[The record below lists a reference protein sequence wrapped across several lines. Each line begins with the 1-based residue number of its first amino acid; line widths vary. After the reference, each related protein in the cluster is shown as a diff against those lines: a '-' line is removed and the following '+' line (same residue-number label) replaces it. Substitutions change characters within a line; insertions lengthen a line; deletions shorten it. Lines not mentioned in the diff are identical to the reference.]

1 MLDNKCETSYLLS
14 DELWLM
20 RLAYLADIFGKLNE
34 LNASLQLKNI
44 NQFIVVDKINEMV
57 KKLQFILSDL
67 DQSRLTSLSSLE
79 SFLTEN
85 ELKLSVTLI
94 EDIKEHLSQ
103 LISDFNLYFPEQFG
117 DKEWIRNPF
126 SDVVSPADFSVQERD
141 QFVELSCDGGLKNQ
155 FKKDILC
162 YFWLKRRAEY

>member
-1 MLDNKCETSYLLS
+1 
-14 DELWLM
+14 M

-34 LNASLQLKNI
+34 LNASLQGKNI
-44 NQFIVVDKINEMV
+44 NPFIVMDKVNAMV

-103 LISDFNLYFPEQFG
+103 LISDLYLYFPEQFG
-117 DKEWIRNPF
+117 DKEWIRNSF
-126 SDVVSPADFSVQERD
+126 SDVVSPADLSVQERD
-141 QFVELSCDGGLKNQ
+141 QFIELSCDGGLKNE
-155 FKKDILC
+155 FKKDIFC
-162 YFWLKRRAEY
+162 DF

>member
-1 MLDNKCETSYLLS
+1 MH
-14 DELWLM
+14 
-20 RLAYLADIFGKLNE
+20 G
-34 LNASLQLKNI
+34 KNI
-44 NQFIVVDKINEMV
+44 NPFIVIDKVNAMA
-57 KKLQFILSDL
+57 KKLQFVLSDL

-117 DKEWIRNPF
+117 VKECIRNPF
-126 SDVVSPADFSVQERD
+126 SDVVSPADFFSPR
-141 QFVELSCDGGLKNQ
+141 
-155 FKKDILC
+155 
-162 YFWLKRRAEY
+162 KRPVC

>member
-1 MLDNKCETSYLLS
+1 MLDYKCATSYLLS

-20 RLAYLADIFGKLNE
+20 RLSYLADIFGKVNE
-34 LNASLQLKNI
+34 LNASLQGKHI
-44 NQFIVVDKINEMV
+44 NPFVVLDKVNAMV
-57 KKLQFILSDL
+57 KKLQFILSKL

-103 LISDFNLYFPEQFG
+103 LISDFNLYFPE
-117 DKEWIRNPF
+117 K
-126 SDVVSPADFSVQERD
+126 
-141 QFVELSCDGGLKNQ
+141 FV
-155 FKKDILC
+155 
-162 YFWLKRRAEY
+162 

>member
-1 MLDNKCETSYLLS
+1 MKWGVNIKKLLLHAEVRWLSRGKVLSRLFELRSEVQIFMLDNKCETSYLLS

-34 LNASLQLKNI
+34 LNASLQGKNI
-44 NQFIVVDKINEMV
+44 NPFIVMDKVNSMV

-85 ELKLSVTLI
+85 ELKLSVTFI
-94 EDIKEHLSQ
+94 EDIK
-103 LISDFNLYFPEQFG
+103 
-117 DKEWIRNPF
+117 
-126 SDVVSPADFSVQERD
+126 
-141 QFVELSCDGGLKNQ
+141 
-155 FKKDILC
+155 
-162 YFWLKRRAEY
+162 